1 MFGRARCES
10 PEQPAETLM
19 TRAVSIAV
27 AFALSCA
34 AFTAAPRAAEPQWT
48 APYLGLFLGYGDAS
62 DAWDQGGAP
71 GDPQLSPEGIMF
83 GGFAGY
89 THDVDGLV
97 LGVEGDLT
105 FPDFSDAAE
114 CTAGADCAVDVR
126 VLSSLRAR
134 GGAALGAFQ
143 VYAAA
148 GLALGYL
155 QAETNAPAG
164 LSDNASLSG
173 WTLGGGIDYE
183 TASRIRLGIE
193 YRHSDY
199 GSADVALGP
208 TGGDVRLETDEVR
221 ARLSIPLN

>member
-1 MFGRARCES
+1 
-10 PEQPAETLM
+10 M
-19 TRAVSIAV
+19 TRAVSIAA
-27 AFALSCA
+27 AFAVSCV
-34 AFTAAPRAAEPQWT
+34 TLIAAPRAAESQWS

-62 DAWDQGGAP
+62 DAWDQGGAA
-71 GDPQLSPEGIMF
+71 GDPHLSPEGIVF

-89 THDVDGLV
+89 THDVGGLV

-114 CTAGADCAVDVR
+114 CTAGADCAVDVQ
-126 VLSSLRAR
+126 VLSALRAR
-134 GGAALGAFQ
+134 GGLALGAFQ
-143 VYAAA
+143 AYAAA
-148 GLALGYL
+148 GLALGFI
-155 QAETNAPAG
+155 QAETSAPAG
-164 LSDNASLSG
+164 GSDNTTLSG

-208 TGGDVRLETDEVR
+208 AGGDVRLETDEVR